1 MGGVVECI
9 RKDFS
14 IKNPKTEEDYDE
26 RDQRI
31 RMKDL
36 DDDVYGRQSDS
47 NSVYIPR
54 ARVDQQRFPDKKI
67 GHYQDNFLEKKGL
80 SQTFSYKPSKA
91 TTMKFGFDN
100 IKFLKYNI
108 FASKLNSCG
117 QSTER
122 SCPRKVRAP
131 QSKNN
136 G

>member
-67 GHYQDNFLEKKGL
+67 GHYQRYTYVFTPYNRCFFAGIKG
-80 SQTFSYKPSKA
+80 FY
-91 TTMKFGFDN
+91 
-100 IKFLKYNI
+100 I
-108 FASKLNSCG
+108 
-117 QSTER
+117 
-122 SCPRKVRAP
+122 
-131 QSKNN
+131 
-136 G
+136 

>member
-100 IKFLKYNI
+100 YWIKYKSSIY
-108 FASKLNSCG
+108 
-117 QSTER
+117 
-122 SCPRKVRAP
+122 
-131 QSKNN
+131 
-136 G
+136 